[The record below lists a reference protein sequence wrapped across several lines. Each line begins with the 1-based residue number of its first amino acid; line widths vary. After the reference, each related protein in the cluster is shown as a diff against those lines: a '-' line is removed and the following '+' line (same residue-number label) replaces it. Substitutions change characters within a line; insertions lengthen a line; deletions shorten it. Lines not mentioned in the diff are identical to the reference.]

1 MSEINRRVE
10 HLPRKVG
17 EAITT
22 PQKFHKERHEKGVDY
37 YEEVGY
43 TSAGEAVYKGHLVRE
58 KISISR
64 ATCNFAGAY
73 PYLFDVISYACIHA
87 KAYIEDVYNYY
98 SIIMTYD
105 KFLDFALDGMNEQT
119 EYLQNELFRMSG
131 LDRAGKDKT
140 PYKIIAV
147 DEKNSL
153 FAQPVIISVG
163 KGERE
168 LSEKGQRGAKQ
179 LGKETNGTVQILF
192 LKCLFKDLVETDTR
206 YINYPKA
213 FFAKLRQTESL
224 IQAILP
230 AETSFPPETS
240 FPQTGEPDA
249 GTRVP
254 APLKPPSIDAGMLYK
269 IFTYIKLHDNSE
281 SEMIRLKTIET
292 LKHCAPELVQTVK
305 GKDGS
310 EADYLKNAEAS
321 KRFMGELARAIKAM
335 NQSGLFHDIDIK
347 RIQNAESGDIQIFYE
362 RRREEKE

>member
-1 MSEINRRVE
+1 MSEINRRIE

-22 PQKFHKERHEKGVDY
+22 PQKFHKARDEKGVDY

-43 TSAGEAVYKGHLVRE
+43 TPAGEAVYKGHLVRE

-98 SIIMTYD
+98 SIVMTYD
-105 KFLDFALDGMNEQT
+105 TFLDFALDGMSEQT

-131 LDRAGKDKT
+131 LDRTGKDKT

-224 IQAILP
+224 IQAVL
-230 AETSFPPETS
+230 PETS
-240 FPQTGEPDA
+240 ESGAESLLPTPK
-249 GTRVP
+249 RSVP
-254 APLKPPSIDAGMLYK
+254 ALSNPPSVDAGMLYK
-269 IFTYIKLHDNSE
+269 IFTYLKLHDNSE
-281 SEMIRLKTIET
+281 SEIIRLETIET
-292 LKHCAPELVQTVK
+292 LKHCAPELVQTRK
-305 GKDGS
+305 NKDGS
-310 EADYLKNAEAS
+310 EADYLQNAQAS
-321 KRFMGELARAIKAM
+321 KRFMGDLARAIEAM
-335 NQSGLFHDIDIK
+335 NRNGLFEDIDIK
-347 RIQNAESGDIQIFYE
+347 RIQNAENGDIQIFYK
-362 RRREEKE
+362 RRRQEKE